1 MSDKPTTTAAYSV
14 AEALVR
20 LNLSRD
26 SFYKLVREGR
36 LTVRKCGRRSLV
48 LDSDL
53 AAFLESLPRGVCAE
67 TAERMRDVRA
77 TRGAATIGGGR

>member
-1 MSDKPTTTAAYSV
+1 MTDKSSTTAAYSV

-26 SFYKLVREGR
+26 TFYRLVREGR

-53 AAFLESLPRGVCAE
+53 AAFLEGLP
-67 TAERMRDVRA
+67 
-77 TRGAATIGGGR
+77 TIGSGQ

>member
-1 MSDKPTTTAAYSV
+1 MTDKSVSTTAAYSV
-14 AEALVR
+14 AEALTR

-26 SFYKLVREGR
+26 TFYKLVRDGK

-53 AAFLESLPRGVCAE
+53 AVFLEGLPKGAGDEKAIFPDCQAPASTGTKE
-67 TAERMRDVRA
+67 ATA
-77 TRGAATIGGGR
+77 

>member
-1 MSDKPTTTAAYSV
+1 MTEKSSATTAAYSV

-26 SFYKLVREGR
+26 TFYKLVRDGK

-53 AAFLESLPRGVCAE
+53 ARFLEGLP
-67 TAERMRDVRA
+67 
-77 TRGAATIGGGR
+77 TIGGGR

>member
-1 MSDKPTTTAAYSV
+1 MSDKASTTAAYSV

-26 SFYKLVREGR
+26 SFYKLVRQGK

-53 AAFLESLPRGVCAE
+53 AAFLEALP
-67 TAERMRDVRA
+67 
-77 TRGAATIGGGR
+77 TIGGGQ

>member
-1 MSDKPTTTAAYSV
+1 MTDKSSATAAYSV
-14 AEALVR
+14 AEALTR

-26 SFYKLVREGR
+26 TFYKLVREGR

-53 AAFLESLPRGVCAE
+53 AAFLEGLP
-67 TAERMRDVRA
+67 TL
-77 TRGAATIGGGR
+77 GGGR